1 VLAAALQV
9 VLTQGRLLRVA
20 VTATKY
26 QLEEQAAAAAAAAA
40 AGSTGSSSTTTSSSS
55 SSPRPGGGAAA
66 AGQPALHQSVTNAF
80 SFLFLAA
87 APAHLVPQVVP
98 HSLEEVGEY
107 LEAVRAQ
114 RAAAERPSGG
124 NAVAVDSTAQDS
136 GQGVNAPASR
146 L

>member
-1 VLAAALQV
+1 MCAGCAAQV
-9 VLTQGRLLRVA
+9 VLTQGRLMRVA

-26 QLEEQAAAAAAAAA
+26 QLEEQAAAAAAAA
-40 AGSTGSSSTTTSSSS
+40 STGSTSSSS
-55 SSPRPGGGAAA
+55 GSSSSGSPRPGGAAA
-66 AGQPALHQSVTNAF
+66 TAGQPALHQSVTNAF

-107 LEAVRAQ
+107 LEALRAQ

-124 NAVAVDSTAQDS
+124 SAVAVSGTAQA
-136 GQGVNAPASR
+136 GGEGVHAPASR